1 MQFFKSLNPFNL
13 CIGTNNNGTKNTTN
27 KTQKNPNT
35 NFNNNENK
43 EKINDNDKNI
53 VQTDNSRQKGSIL
66 DKIENEINHDR
77 YNNGRTSELNLQQ
90 NKNELSHN
98 TSNFQNSFN
107 TVNKIIND
115 NVAHQSNDELT
126 KISDDAS
133 SNLQTPN
140 PNPISNVSN
149 VRNVVNV
156 TDTSEISLGEE
167 RIRKWLAKS
176 KHDKI
181 IND

>member
-1 MQFFKSLNPFNL
+1 M
-13 CIGTNNNGTKNTTN
+13 NT
-27 KTQKNPNT
+27 
-35 NFNNNENK
+35 
-43 EKINDNDKNI
+43 
-53 VQTDNSRQKGSIL
+53 

-98 TSNFQNSFN
+98 TSNFQNLSN

-126 KISDDAS
+126 KISTNAS

-167 RIRKWLAKS
+167 GIRKWLAKS
-176 KHDKI
+176 KHDKMI
-181 IND
+181 HD